1 MNAMQV
7 KVHIRGIEWD
17 ADYELEDEYEAA
29 MSLPRDID
37 EYIVEESDIYD
48 HTEMWNGGDRITGW
62 EMLMNDLVEQL
73 TDEFGW
79 CISGIDDVE
88 LI

>member
-7 KVHIRGIEWD
+7 KVCIRGIEWD
-17 ADYELEDEYEAA
+17 VDYETEDDYEAA
-29 MSLPRDID
+29 MSLPCNID
-37 EYIVEESDIYD
+37 EYLVEKSDIYD
-48 HTEMWNGGDRITGW
+48 HTEMWNNGDRITGW

-73 TDEFGW
+73 ADEFGW
-79 CISGIDDVE
+79 CISDIDNVE